1 MARGRR
7 GANATEVAL
16 LMPAFAGLLLGLFDA
31 GKYMLEASMVGDV
44 TRMAC
49 REGSLRL
56 PEDQPAAVAQQTVL
70 LLLRQRG
77 YACANSGDC
86 VVTAVV
92 SEDMLTCS
100 TDVLL
105 GPGKGILRIMP
116 DRARVTDVR
125 RLEVS
130 FD

>member
-16 LMPAFAGLLLGLFDA
+16 LMPVFAALLLGLFDA

-49 REGSLRL
+49 REGSLRI
-56 PEDQPAAVAQQTVL
+56 PDDQPAAVAEQTVL
-70 LLLRQRG
+70 LLLNQRG

-86 VVTAVV
+86 VVSAVV
-92 SEDMLTCS
+92 DGDVLTCS
-100 TDVLL
+100 TDILL
-105 GPGKGILRIMP
+105 GPGKGLLRIMP
-116 DRARVTDVR
+116 DRARVNDVR
-125 RLEVS
+125 RLEVPG
-130 FD
+130 D